1 MQNHKS
7 IQFVYKVQFNRF
19 HSKDAP
25 SNYVKHVEGNSY
37 KCLCISVAL
46 PNSCPAKIGQERG
59 RGDEA
64 EWVAYWKL
72 LPTAANPLG
81 ILSLCCLAGWLA
93 DCLLHVAL
101 FSSAF
106 CLLLPCSHPFPA
118 CSSLFPVFPFRH
130 QCCFYLWFPFCLLI
144 PAYSFTSSLSPPLL
158 HPCLQP
164 SLC

>member
-46 PNSCPAKIGQERG
+46 PNSCPAKMGQERG

-64 EWVAYWKL
+64 EWVAY
-72 LPTAANPLG
+72 
-81 ILSLCCLAGWLA
+81 
-93 DCLLHVAL
+93 
-101 FSSAF
+101 
-106 CLLLPCSHPFPA
+106 
-118 CSSLFPVFPFRH
+118 
-130 QCCFYLWFPFCLLI
+130 
-144 PAYSFTSSLSPPLL
+144 
-158 HPCLQP
+158 
-164 SLC
+164 